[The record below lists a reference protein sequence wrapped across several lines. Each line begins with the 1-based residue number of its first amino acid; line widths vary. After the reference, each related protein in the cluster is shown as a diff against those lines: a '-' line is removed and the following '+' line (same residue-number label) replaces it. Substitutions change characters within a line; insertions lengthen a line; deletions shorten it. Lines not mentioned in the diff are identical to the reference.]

1 MKHIGE
7 LQQVHLQ
14 VVYKR
19 DMLVFGSYGG
29 ILYVVALIG
38 IIIHPYIPKLYN
50 RPGCALGLKYHSVSS
65 SVFLQ
70 GLHTALASLKNVH
83 WKGSVIST
91 LYAGSQAAGTVLI
104 YRGIILELLADRA
117 LLAIHDLLHKIAC
130 TPCFLHLQLAQPYK
144 ILSLGLIGIAQ

>member
-7 LQQVHLQ
+7 LQQVHFQ

-19 DMLVFGSYGG
+19 NMLVFGSYGG

-38 IIIHPYIPKLYN
+38 IIIHPHISKLYN
-50 RPGCALGLKYHSVSS
+50 RPCCALGLKHYSVSG

-70 GLHTALASLKNVH
+70 GLHTALASLKNIH
-83 WKGSVIST
+83 RKGSVIAA

-104 YRGIILELLADRA
+104 YRRIILELLAYRT
-117 LLAIHDLLHKIAC
+117 LLAVYNLLHKVAC
-130 TPCFLHLQLAQPYK
+130 APCFLHLQLAQPYK
-144 ILSLGLIGIAQ
+144 VLSLGLIRITQ